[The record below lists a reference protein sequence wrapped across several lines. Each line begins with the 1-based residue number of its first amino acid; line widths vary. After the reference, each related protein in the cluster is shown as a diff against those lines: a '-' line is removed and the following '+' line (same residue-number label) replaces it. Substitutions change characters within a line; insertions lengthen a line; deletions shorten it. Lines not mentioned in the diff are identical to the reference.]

1 MSNKLNK
8 KIIDR
13 FHLDKLCYLRIT
25 LIMIKGIQIGFKY
38 IFVLRMPRVTNFDC
52 ITKIAAIFIKTSS
65 KDSKKVKI
73 GRIYALKCNI

>member
-1 MSNKLNK
+1 
-8 KIIDR
+8 
-13 FHLDKLCYLRIT
+13 
-25 LIMIKGIQIGFKY
+25 MIKGIQIGFKY